1 MATGCFDP
9 KDNVLRQF
17 RNYFAL
23 IGIKALAQDHNDKK
37 WSARV
42 FCYSWDIEQI
52 KTFKENLITDLKIEY
67 IVIDK
72 LHRYRPKGFFQRL
85 LFGNKRNFFKLEK
98 IK

>member
-9 KDNVLRQF
+9 KDNELRQF
-17 RNYFAL
+17 RDYFAL
-23 IGIKALAQDHNDKK
+23 TGIEALIQDHSKK

-42 FCYSWDIEQI
+42 FCYSCDIEQI